1 MAAKVFHD
9 GTVLSWNEDWQSIE
23 VLHHT
28 SILINGDTI
37 SAIGKDIEAPADA
50 EVIDSTGKILTPG
63 FINTHSHLWQTAY
76 RTLAPNTTLA
86 SYLISYSQSSQ
97 AIKAFSAEDIY
108 ISCLEGYYEG
118 LNAGVTTYVEHAS
131 NNWDLDVVKRGFDAA
146 VDGGAR
152 VWWCCA
158 AEDRED
164 VTAEDVFE
172 YIDTLGKR
180 NPAYERQ
187 NQVDLAPSSMNE
199 VLLTSRRELGLEA
212 ITTHDLGGPWPIGHN
227 TPSIAANKG
236 LQDLDVPIIFSHGGL
251 ITEEN
256 RAALRKHDWNLS
268 ITPES
273 EMHYGHG
280 QQTSRLVQDHASL
293 GVDTN
298 WTFSGDILTQA
309 RLWLQSVRNV
319 SYNKTLDSGRIPREN
334 PMAVEDAFLLATRQG
349 GRAVRRDDVGV
360 LKVGAKADIVCFN
373 GNSPNMV
380 GWTDPI
386 AAVVLHANVGDIEHV
401 MVGGEFRKRNGKLI
415 LKEGEWEDFSKKFAE
430 AARRIQAKVNVPPQP
445 EKFMGVAEFGEVESM
460 TTRRQ
465 T

>member
-180 NPAYERQ
+180 SKDNHPL
-187 NQVDLAPSSMNE
+187 VS
-199 VLLTSRRELGLEA
+199 LGLA
-212 ITTHDLGGPWPIGHN
+212 TD
-227 TPSIAANKG
+227 A
-236 LQDLDVPIIFSHGGL
+236 
-251 ITEEN
+251 
-256 RAALRKHDWNLS
+256 
-268 ITPES
+268 
-273 EMHYGHG
+273 MHSASDE
-280 QQTSRLVQDHASL
+280 QTQHMKDKIR
-293 GVDTN
+293 
-298 WTFSGDILTQA
+298 
-309 RLWLQSVRNV
+309 
-319 SYNKTLDSGRIPREN
+319 
-334 PMAVEDAFLLATRQG
+334 
-349 GRAVRRDDVGV
+349 
-360 LKVGAKADIVCFN
+360 
-373 GNSPNMV
+373 
-380 GWTDPI
+380 
-386 AAVVLHANVGDIEHV
+386 
-401 MVGGEFRKRNGKLI
+401 LI
-415 LKEGEWEDFSKKFAE
+415 LLLL
-430 AARRIQAKVNVPPQP
+430 
-445 EKFMGVAEFGEVESM
+445 
-460 TTRRQ
+460 Q
-465 T
+465 TMK